1 MMECT
6 SSMQKPI
13 IGIPCFAM
21 VRADTGRPIYAS
33 NQAYARAVAHAGGIP
48 VLIPSLADLP
58 DASAIAGWMDG
69 LLLAGGSDLDPSLY
83 GEAPV
88 PESSA
93 SDPERDRLELALVR
107 LALDQDL
114 PIFGVCRGLQVLN
127 VARGGSLYQHVPAE
141 RPSNIDHEQAGQ
153 PKRTHIAHGISVE
166 PGSRLASIL
175 GDELTVTGVNSF
187 HHQAAK
193 RLGEGLKVTAV
204 AEDGIIEAVEM
215 ADSPF
220 VLAVQYH
227 PEELVVSD
235 SGSRRLFS
243 AFVQASAGHK
253 GARA

>member
-1 MMECT
+1 
-6 SSMQKPI
+6 MQKPI

-33 NQAYARAVAHAGGIP
+33 NQTYAQAVAHAGGIP

-58 DASAIAGWMDG
+58 DVSAINGWLDG

-83 GEAPV
+83 GEAPA

-93 SDPERDRLELALVR
+93 PELERDRLELDLIR

-114 PIFGVCRGLQVLN
+114 PILGVCRGLQVLN
-127 VARGGSLYQHVPAE
+127 VARGGSLYQHIPTE
-141 RPSNIDHEQAGQ
+141 RPSGIDHVQAGQ
-153 PKRTHIAHGISVE
+153 PKRTYIAHSISVE
-166 PGSRLASIL
+166 PGSRLAGIL
-175 GDELTVTGVNSF
+175 GDGLTDTGVNSF
-187 HHQAAK
+187 HHQAVK

-204 AEDGIIEAVEM
+204 AEDGVVEAVEL

-220 VLAVQYH
+220 VVAVQYH
-227 PEELVVSD
+227 PEELVVTD

-243 AFVQASAGHK
+243 AFVQACAGRK
-253 GARA
+253 GAPA